1 MYYILILVFVT
12 GIYGQSN
19 KIIPCQ
25 DVVSLQSDATYWYG
39 FGSVPYKKSRK
50 NKSFEA
56 AKEIALGDLSS
67 KINVKIQSSTN
78 VARSSNLK
86 NNKEKISREFFSEVS
101 TSSSVQI
108 NDYEIVSQG
117 RCDSQFYT
125 LIRLNKNDF
134 IEKELQSLLTLL
146 SQVESLNDSD
156 FSSLYD
162 YLSFIEQLNNEIKK
176 NYYSLID
183 SSYNDKVSSSQQFL
197 KNKYISSLSSLDAVY
212 TYTIPYSK
220 YDKRNNNLEIAFISS
235 SSNLPL
241 INGIIFIES
250 FGKKEKYFFNSNG
263 KILYNLNKRVRS
275 QKSVA
280 LDISFD
286 INKLLS
292 NHNLFKSYNS
302 KNPQYNFVIS
312 EQPVIIHYDDNFR
325 DIALTEYFFNSI
337 KVKISNSLKVDLE
350 KNVQAPFILKIEASD
365 VVKNF
370 NEITN
375 QYIYIL
381 RDVNFSVF
389 DNVTNDL
396 VFRVEKSLLKGVSF
410 QSFDKAVKKLNKDLK
425 KINNEIQNEIS
436 NKILVL

>member
-1 MYYILILVFVT
+1 M
-12 GIYGQSN
+12 
-19 KIIPCQ
+19 
-25 DVVSLQSDATYWYG
+25 
-39 FGSVPYKKSRK
+39 
-50 NKSFEA
+50 
-56 AKEIALGDLSS
+56 
-67 KINVKIQSSTN
+67 
-78 VARSSNLK
+78 
-86 NNKEKISREFFSEVS
+86 
-101 TSSSVQI
+101 
-108 NDYEIVSQG
+108 
-117 RCDSQFYT
+117 
-125 LIRLNKNDF
+125 
-134 IEKELQSLLTLL
+134 

-183 SSYNDKVSSSQQFL
+183 SSYNDKVSTSQQFL
-197 KNKYISSLSSLDAVY
+197 KNEYISSLSSLDAVY
-212 TYTIPYSK
+212 SYTIPYSK

-312 EQPVIIHYDDNFR
+312 EQPVIIHYDDNLT

>member
-183 SSYNDKVSSSQQFL
+183 SSYNDKVSTSQQFL
-197 KNKYISSLSSLDAVY
+197 KNEYISSLSSLDAVY
-212 TYTIPYSK
+212 SYTIPYSK

-312 EQPVIIHYDDNFR
+312 EQPVIIHYDDNLT